1 MRSIPDS
8 CLSCSIVGS
17 FVHCGAP
24 VPSELPSTN
33 CLLKYNEPTGF
44 GGMPPYDLTKLFLL
58 YVGREIGK
66 REDSVVVNV
75 VDPGTVISSLVLP
88 TNVAL

>member
-1 MRSIPDS
+1 
-8 CLSCSIVGS
+8 
-17 FVHCGAP
+17 
-24 VPSELPSTN
+24 
-33 CLLKYNEPTGF
+33 
-44 GGMPPYDLTKLFLL
+44 MPPYDLTKLFLL